1 MDSLFVNPAEDGVLT
16 ETIDNNV
23 YMTGIGGASTNGMK
37 FILSNG
43 SAKATI
49 LFLVPMSHK
58 GHLRLCRPVS
68 GAAGQP
74 QEADSPNSIEQ
85 TESSVT
91 CSPDDNSVRLVRQ
104 RFRTRCA
111 ANNPPQIVRSRLS
124 NSMLGSGQTTPQDYR
139 E

>member
-49 LFLVPMSHK
+49 LFLVPKSHK

-74 QEADSPNSIEQ
+74 QEADSPNSIEP
-85 TESSVT
+85 T
-91 CSPDDNSVRLVRQ
+91 
-104 RFRTRCA
+104 
-111 ANNPPQIVRSRLS
+111 
-124 NSMLGSGQTTPQDYR
+124 
-139 E
+139 